1 MHRGRQASAQWCR
14 CSRLR
19 RTTAMLAER
28 LSEQIAAAT

>member
-1 MHRGRQASAQWCR
+1 LHSTLAPMLSPVAGRG
-14 CSRLR
+14 